1 MVIRRDPWKQGKG
14 KSQWSSRP
22 NKRIQG
28 TTGQS
33 ALSQP
38 TARLCNSHWENLMAT
53 GTWTPEQDRCREV
66 TELQGCHQR
75 APLLQAREVF
85 GYPEKKVAEEMEH
98 LWGLQWPIR
107 QGSWWLAPKLGPPA
121 SLMDHETSSC
131 WFWETYCL
139 ECCHLIKEYFYL
151 RGPRAF
157 PGVKS
162 LQGLQQYPAQ
172 LPCTLLLALMAAKWP
187 SHQGLPICCLVSG
200 CHIFLYQL
208 RTIPRS
214 HPMTA
219 RVPWAGS
226 VIACAQLGWV
236 WFGRKMWG
244 LRVFSGSTGVT
255 WQWLMN
261 SAST

>member
-14 KSQWSSRP
+14 KSQWSSRR

-38 TARLCNSHWENLMAT
+38 AARLCNSHWENLMAT
-53 GTWTPEQDRCREV
+53 GTWTPGTGQMQRGD
-66 TELQGCHQR
+66 R
-75 APLLQAREVF
+75 APRVPPEGTSTPGPGSVWVPWEESGRGDGASLGPAVASQAGIMMACTQV
-85 GYPEKKVAEEMEH
+85 
-98 LWGLQWPIR
+98 
-107 QGSWWLAPKLGPPA
+107 GPPA

-131 WFWETYCL
+131 WFWETYCI

-187 SHQGLPICCLVSG
+187 SHPGLPICCLVSG

-208 RTIPRS
+208 
-214 HPMTA
+214 
-219 RVPWAGS
+219 
-226 VIACAQLGWV
+226 
-236 WFGRKMWG
+236 
-244 LRVFSGSTGVT
+244 
-255 WQWLMN
+255 
-261 SAST
+261 